1 MSERRMFT
9 DGQAVRPKRWG
20 RRVFIIT
27 AGLIGGGLAVGAGY
41 VGNKLSKDKTFKLP
55 VPEGGG
61 TFGAWLTIDKNG
73 AVDVAIPNQEMGQG
87 IMSTIAMIAAEE
99 LDCDLTKLSASQ
111 APVHAVYANP
121 LVLLDGLPF
130 RPEDDGLVASSG
142 RWTMDKVLRA
152 LGVQATGGSTSTRN
166 AFMAIRQAGASA
178 RAALV
183 AAAARQF
190 GVDADKLQVANGLV
204 TDKVS
209 GKSLSFGELAAEAS
223 TIPIMGELKKPEN
236 FKLIGKGMPRLDV
249 PAKTDGSAQFGI
261 DVRQD
266 GQVYAAIVHA
276 PKLGSKLK
284 SVELIEKRPGVLQVV
299 KGEAFYA
306 VIAES
311 YWQAKSSLS
320 KVKAEWLEGPD
331 SKMSSGEVFG
341 RYASAID
348 KGGLSEYESR
358 GDFKAAMGVAKTK
371 ISAEYRV
378 PFLAHAPMEPLN
390 CTVLIKDGKCTVW
403 AGNQSPTLV
412 KWFAQKVSGFS
423 GDAVEVHT
431 PYLGGGFGRRAEP
444 DFIVEAVEIAK
455 ALPGRPVQTLWS
467 REEDIRQDVY
477 RPAALSRFEAGFDDK
492 GKLLAWHHRIA
503 GPSVAEAFTQRMMPD
518 AGGGLQDKTNAEGA
532 TFLPYDFPS
541 LKVEHAKVPVPMRVG
556 FWRSVGHSFN
566 AFFAESFLDECA
578 LASKLDPMV
587 YRRQLLT
594 QQPRYLKVLDEVA
607 RLSQWDKPLAA
618 SEGKR
623 VGRGVAIAESFHSIV
638 AEVAEV
644 EVSSDGAIRVRKVFA
659 AVDCGL
665 GIDPVNIR
673 AQISSAI
680 IYGLTAALYGRIDF
694 EDGAVRQGNFND
706 YPMLTMGACPL
717 IETVIVNSTADLGG
731 IGEVGT
737 PPIAPAV
744 ANAVFQATGRRLR
757 ELPLKLP

>member
-1 MSERRMFT
+1 MSEHITFSDRKA
-9 DGQAVRPKRWG
+9 GQPKGWG

-41 VGNKLSKDKTFKLP
+41 VGNKLSKDKTFRLP

-61 TFGAWLTIDKNG
+61 SFGAWLTIDKNG

-99 LDCDLTKLSASQ
+99 LDCDLSKLSASQ

-121 LVLLDGLPF
+121 LLLLDGLPF
-130 RPEDDGLVASSG
+130 QPEDHGMVASSA
-142 RWTMDKVLRA
+142 RWTLDKLLRA
-152 LGVQATGGSTSTRN
+152 LGVQATGGSTSIRN
-166 AFMAIRQAGASA
+166 AFMAVRQAGASA

-183 AAAARQF
+183 AAAAKKL
-190 GVDADKLQVANGLV
+190 GVDADKLLVANGMV
-204 TDKVS
+204 TDQVS

-223 TIPIMGELKKPEN
+223 TIPVMGELKKQEN
-236 FKLIGKGMPRLDV
+236 FKLIGQGMPRLDV
-249 PAKTDGSAQFGI
+249 PSKTDGSAQFGMDI
-261 DVRQD
+261 RED

-276 PKLGSKLK
+276 PKLGSMLK
-284 SVELIEKRPGVLQVV
+284 SAELIEKLPGVLQLV
-299 KGEAFYA
+299 KGESFYA
-306 VIAES
+306 VVAEG
-311 YWQAKSSLS
+311 YWQAKSALP
-320 KVKAEWLEGPD
+320 KVKAEWLDGPD

-341 RYASAID
+341 RYATAID
-348 KGGLSEYESR
+348 QGGLSEYESR
-358 GDFKAAMGVAKTK
+358 GDLKANMGAAKTK

-412 KWFAQKVSGFS
+412 KWFAQKLSGFN
-423 GDAVEVHT
+423 GDAVQVHT

-455 ALPGRPVQTLWS
+455 AVAGRPVQTIWS
-467 REEDIRQDVY
+467 REEDIRHDVY
-477 RPAALSRFEAGFDDK
+477 RPAALSRFDAGFDDK
-492 GKLLAWHHRIA
+492 GNLLAWHHRIA
-503 GPSVAEAFTQRMMPD
+503 GPSVAEAFTQRMIPD
-518 AGGGLQDKTNAEGA
+518 AGGGLKDKTNAEGA
-532 TFLPYDFPS
+532 TFLPYDFRS

-566 AFFAESFLDECA
+566 AFFTESFLDECA
-578 LASKLDPMV
+578 VVAKLDPMT
-587 YRRQLLT
+587 YRRQLLA

-607 RLSQWDKPLAA
+607 KLSQWDQPLAP
-618 SEGKR
+618 SQGKK

-673 AQISSAI
+673 AQISSGI
-680 IYGLTAALYGRIDF
+680 IFGLTAALYGRIDF

-706 YPMLTMGACPL
+706 YPMLTMGACPV
-717 IETVIVNSTADLGG
+717 IETVVVNSQAELGG

-744 ANAVFQATGRRLR
+744 ANAIFQATGRRLR
-757 ELPLKLP
+757 ELPLKLS

>member
-9 DGQAVRPKRWG
+9 ESKAGQPKRWG
-20 RRVFIIT
+20 RRIFIIT
-27 AGLIGGGLAVGAGY
+27 AGVIGGGFAVGAGY
-41 VGNKLSKDKTFKLP
+41 IGNKLSKDKAFKLP

-61 TFGAWLTIDKNG
+61 SFGAWLTIDKNG
-73 AVDVAIPNQEMGQG
+73 AVNVAIPNQEMGQG

-111 APVHAVYANP
+111 SPVHAVYANP

-130 RPEDDGLVASSG
+130 RPEDHGVLATSA

-166 AFMAIRQAGASA
+166 AFMAVRQAGASA

-183 AAAARQF
+183 AAAAKKL
-190 GVDADKLQVANGLV
+190 GVDADKLQVANGMV

-209 GKSLSFGELAAEAS
+209 GKSLGFGELAAEAA
-223 TIPIMGELKKPEN
+223 TIPVVGALKKPED

-249 PAKTDGSAQFGI
+249 PAKVDGSAQFGI

-276 PKLGSKLK
+276 PKLGSRLK
-284 SVELIEKRPGVLQVV
+284 SVELLETLPGVLQLV
-299 KGEAFYA
+299 KGETYYA
-306 VIAES
+306 VVAEG
-311 YWQAKSSLS
+311 YWQAKSALK
-320 KVKAEWLEGPD
+320 KVKADWLDGPD

-341 RYASAID
+341 RYAAALE
-348 KGGLSEYESR
+348 KTGLSEYESR
-358 GDFKAAMGVAKTK
+358 GDLKAGMGAAKTR

-378 PFLAHAPMEPLN
+378 PFLAHAPMEPMN
-390 CTVLIKDGKCTVW
+390 CTVLIKNGKCTVW

-412 KWFAQKVSGFS
+412 KWFAQKVSGLS

-455 ALPGRPVQTLWS
+455 AVPGRPVQTIWS

-477 RPAALSRFEAGFDDK
+477 RPAALSRFEAGFDDQ
-492 GKLLAWHHRIA
+492 GKLLAWYNRIA

-532 TFLPYDFPS
+532 TFLPYDLPS

-556 FWRSVGHSFN
+556 FWRSVGHSYN
-566 AFFAESFLDECA
+566 AFFAECFLDECA
-578 LASKLDPMV
+578 VVAKLDPMA
-587 YRRQLLT
+587 YRRQLLLG
-594 QQPRYLKVLDEVA
+594 QPRYLKVLDEVA
-607 RLSQWDKPLAA
+607 KLSNWDKPLAA
-618 SEGKR
+618 SEGKK

-644 EVSSDGAIRVRKVFA
+644 EISPDGLIRVRKVFA

-665 GIDPVNIR
+665 AIDPVNIR
-673 AQISSAI
+673 AQVSSAI

-706 YPMLTMGACPL
+706 YPMLSMGTCPL
-717 IETVIVNSTADLGG
+717 IETVIVDSAADLGG

-744 ANAVFQATGRRLR
+744 ANAVFQATGKRLR
-757 ELPLKLP
+757 ELPLKLS